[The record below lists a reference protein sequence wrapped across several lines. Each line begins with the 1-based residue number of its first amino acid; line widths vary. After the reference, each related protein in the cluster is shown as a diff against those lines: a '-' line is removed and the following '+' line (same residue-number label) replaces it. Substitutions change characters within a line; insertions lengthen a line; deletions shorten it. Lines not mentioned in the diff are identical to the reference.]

1 MNRNIGA
8 MLLTLGVLAL
18 PIGCATETVY
28 LRLANTGHTVKCGPY
43 GYIHPH
49 YKAVAFAQERA
60 CIRDYQRQGY
70 ERVPELTGRTPEK
83 GGSDATTR

>member
-18 PIGCATETVY
+18 PIGCATEKVY
-28 LRLANTGHTVKCGPY
+28 LRHAKTGHTVKCGPY
-43 GYIHPH
+43 GYLNVPD
-49 YKAVAFAQERA
+49 KAVAFKQERA

-70 ERVPELTGRTPEK
+70 ERVPE
-83 GGSDATTR
+83 

>member
-28 LRLANTGHTVKCGPY
+28 LRHATGHTVKCGPY
-43 GYIHPH
+43 GYIALAN
-49 YKAVAFAQERA
+49 KAVAFAQERA

-70 ERVPELTGRTPEK
+70 ERVPE
-83 GGSDATTR
+83 